1 MKFPVVPLVLA
12 AVLAGCAS
20 PIAHQRAL
28 AALSDR
34 VRVRCQA
41 GVDAAC
47 AAATPA
53 CDDARNAC
61 AAASPCLRAIAS
73 SVRQW
78 QDAARA
84 VAARQPSAPLVAAA
98 EVAEATARTV
108 CAEVSQ

>member
-1 MKFPVVPLVLA
+1 MKSTVVPLVLA
-12 AVLAGCAS
+12 AAIAGCAS

-28 AALSDR
+28 ADLSDR
-34 VRVRCQA
+34 VRARCQA

-53 CDDARNAC
+53 CDDARSAC
-61 AAASPCLRAIAS
+61 AAASPCLRAVAS

-78 QDAARA
+78 QEAARA
-84 VAARQPSAPLVAAA
+84 VAARQPSAALVAAA

-108 CAEVSQ
+108 CAEVPQ